1 MELETVKDRVIGVDI
16 SYSQTTIAVVDV
28 RGNIIAKTSF
38 CTEEFPEISGF
49 VTKLSESIV
58 ELAEDN
64 GGFLSIR
71 SVGVSSPSGNFKTG
85 CIENSPN
92 MKWKGVIPMAAM
104 LRDRLGIAV
113 ALGNDSHTMA
123 LGEHVYGSAHGMRDF
138 VLVTLGHGL
147 GNAVFNR
154 GKIILGAH
162 GFGGE
167 MGHSCVVDGGRLCG
181 CGNHGCLEAYCAA
194 KGVVQTAK
202 ELMEES
208 GEESLMNIYPDL
220 TPKNITECCNKGD
233 KLAIETYRRT
243 GHILGIAMANIAA
256 LVDPQAI
263 IITGGISKAGKW
275 LLEPAKQSFDEHC
288 FRNIRGKVK
297 ITSSTLDSRERD
309 VLGASALAW
318 EVEEYSLFK

>member
-1 MELETVKDRVIGVDI
+1 
-16 SYSQTTIAVVDV
+16 
-28 RGNIIAKTSF
+28 
-38 CTEEFPEISGF
+38 
-49 VTKLSESIV
+49 
-58 ELAEDN
+58 
-64 GGFLSIR
+64 
-71 SVGVSSPSGNFKTG
+71 
-85 CIENSPN
+85 
-92 MKWKGVIPMAAM
+92 
-104 LRDRLGIAV
+104 
-113 ALGNDSHTMA
+113 
-123 LGEHVYGSAHGMRDF
+123 
-138 VLVTLGHGL
+138 
-147 GNAVFNR
+147 
-154 GKIILGAH
+154 
-162 GFGGE
+162 

-208 GEESLMNIYPDL
+208 GEESLMTIYPNL

-297 ITSSTLDSRERD
+297 ITSSALDSRERD

>member
-1 MELETVKDRVIGVDI
+1 
-16 SYSQTTIAVVDV
+16 
-28 RGNIIAKTSF
+28 
-38 CTEEFPEISGF
+38 
-49 VTKLSESIV
+49 
-58 ELAEDN
+58 
-64 GGFLSIR
+64 
-71 SVGVSSPSGNFKTG
+71 
-85 CIENSPN
+85 
-92 MKWKGVIPMAAM
+92 
-104 LRDRLGIAV
+104 
-113 ALGNDSHTMA
+113 
-123 LGEHVYGSAHGMRDF
+123 
-138 VLVTLGHGL
+138 
-147 GNAVFNR
+147 
-154 GKIILGAH
+154 
-162 GFGGE
+162 
-167 MGHSCVVDGGRLCG
+167 
-181 CGNHGCLEAYCAA
+181 
-194 KGVVQTAK
+194 
-202 ELMEES
+202 MEES
-208 GEESLMNIYPDL
+208 GEESLMTIYPNL